1 MSHKRRPEFMLPLV
15 ALSVLAVADCSPEP
29 AAEPPLASKQQALTL
44 TLTDCLATSL
54 ITAITQ
60 ANTATGPS
68 TITLMGGCT
77 YSLVARNN
85 FYYGPN
91 GLPAITND
99 ITIDG
104 TSQGAIIERSAAG
117 ATPTFRLFFVAGAGL
132 PPKKAGRLVLQNL
145 TLRGGVAQGGSSSA
159 AVVTGGGGLGAGGA
173 IFAQGDVVLSRVT
186 LTGNSA
192 MGGA

>member
-1 MSHKRRPEFMLPLV
+1 MSHKRRPKFMLPLV

-44 TLTDCLATSL
+44 TLTDCPGHQRSSRRLPAR
-54 ITAITQ
+54 IA
-60 ANTATGPS
+60 ATGPS

-117 ATPTFRLFFVAGAGL
+117 ATPTFRLFSLLALACHRKSGTAGAAKPDACVAAL
-132 PPKKAGRLVLQNL
+132 HKAE
-145 TLRGGVAQGGSSSA
+145 A
-159 AVVTGGGGLGAGGA
+159 AAR
-173 IFAQGDVVLSRVT
+173 QW
-186 LTGNSA
+186 
-192 MGGA
+192 